1 MDPANNG
8 PQRRTANERG
18 ESTSRPRERQKG
30 RRTENKML
38 QQSRA
43 NRAFREAAPEIVTV
57 CVDIRNQQSIVRNMK
72 TETAA
77 VTRETTQK

>member
-1 MDPANNG
+1 
-8 PQRRTANERG
+8 
-18 ESTSRPRERQKG
+18 
-30 RRTENKML
+30 ML